1 MTGLDRSNDEELEA
15 ALRSLGGRIDW
26 PEAPDVADEV
36 TREIRRREEHP
47 VPLPRTGGSHR
58 WARPLLIAAALLVPV
73 AGTAIAATLLWDLGG
88 ITVEIAPPTS
98 GPLPSS
104 TLNPTALGRLITL
117 ANAPTEVGF
126 IPIYP
131 ESLGAPDAVY
141 AAGGTEA
148 YVVLAWSPAEGLP
161 PIEGTPWGAVL
172 FEIPG
177 EDAFI
182 SKGTFPGQV
191 GPTLVDGDQALWVR
205 GEHPL
210 RIAGNG
216 EEFRVTGNVLLWNEQ
231 DYAMRFESLLRQDDA
246 VRVAEEI
253 VIL

>member
-1 MTGLDRSNDEELEA
+1 MVD
-15 ALRSLGGRIDW
+15 
-26 PEAPDVADEV
+26 DVSA
-36 TREIRRREEHP
+36 EIRRREEHP
-47 VPLPRTGGSHR
+47 VPLPRTGGGRR

-104 TLNPTALGRLITL
+104 TLNPSALGRPITL
-117 ANAPTEVGF
+117 ADAPAEVGF

-131 ESLGAPDAVY
+131 GSLGAPDEVY
-141 AAGGTEA
+141 AAGGADA
-148 YVVLAWSPAEGLP
+148 YVVLAWNPAEGLP
-161 PIEGTPWGAVL
+161 TIEGTPWGAVL

-182 SKGTFPGQV
+182 SKETFPGQV
-191 GPTLVDGDQALWVR
+191 GPAVVDGDQALWVR
-205 GEHPL
+205 GEHSL
-210 RIAGNG
+210 RIAGSG

-231 DYAMRFESLLRQDDA
+231 EYAMRFESLLSQEVA
-246 VRVAEEI
+246 VDVAEEI
-253 VIL
+253 VIT